1 MAGNIKRVDEFDR
14 VSSKEGTKIFS
25 AVFVLA
31 LAAAFL
37 YSGSLFSISIASDIT
52 IENIIKLTNESRVK
66 IGGNAFVLNTKLS
79 RAAEDKADNMFEK
92 NYFSH
97 TSPDGITPWHW
108 LEIENYDYNYAGENL
123 AMDFQST
130 NKMQNAWMASPT
142 HRANILSQK
151 YTEVGVAIK
160 EGVLNNRQ
168 TILAVVIF
176 GSGDRNDVSAE
187 PTEKII
193 SSPKEEK
200 FSQGSIPLLPK
211 AEARTK
217 IVFNQ
222 TPIVTNPQSGE
233 YIPEDNMSIIGRA
246 VPQSRIQIYE
256 ENNLIGSQAVDED
269 GWFQVKVKDLADGP
283 HRLTLKNEK
292 SFAETSFFV
301 DRNKP
306 KVDYRLF
313 TDKNYPGQLFLKV
326 SADKN
331 NCSLELNGE
340 KRMMMKEETA
350 VFSIATDK
358 TTAVIRI
365 SDRAGNKNFKQ
376 VYIGNYYPEINS
388 SIFSE
393 KLITRIFPTED
404 FFAARSGR
412 ETIRKNLGL
421 GPNQLF
427 ASQYADIH

>member
-108 LEIENYDYNYAGENL
+108 LEVENYDYNYAGENL

-151 YTEVGVAIK
+151 YTEVGVAIR

-200 FSQGSIPLLPK
+200 FSQGSIPLLLK
-211 AEARTK
+211 AETRTK

-313 TDKNYPGQLFLKV
+313 ADKNHPGQLFLKV

-331 NCSLELNGE
+331 NCSLELDGE